1 MPIDPPN
8 KYFSIRPPKPN
19 DKLWRVA
26 VNGDGYYEAAVGK
39 TELLAC
45 KALIRAMAD
54 GLQACARRE
63 RVVREAWQT
72 LNKEL

>member
-8 KYFSIRPPKPN
+8 KYFSVRPPKPN

-26 VNGDGYYEAAVGK
+26 VCGDGYYEACAGK

-45 KALIRAMAD
+45 KALIRELANT
-54 GLQACARRE
+54 LQACARRE
-63 RVVREAWQT
+63 RVVRDAWQT